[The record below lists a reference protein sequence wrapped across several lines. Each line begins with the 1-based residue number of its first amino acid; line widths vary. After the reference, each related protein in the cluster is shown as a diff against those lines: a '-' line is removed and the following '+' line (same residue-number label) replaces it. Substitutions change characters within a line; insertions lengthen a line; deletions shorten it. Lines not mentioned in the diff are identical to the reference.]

1 MSLVALAMN
10 GFLAVLLI
18 AALVFGWRLERR
30 LKALRD
36 SHEGFA
42 KAVTE
47 LDQAAARAEQGLA
60 DLRAATD
67 EAAETLAAR
76 IERAQALA
84 IQLDERVN
92 RPLPPP
98 TQASTS
104 RAVDRAERVER
115 EIPPL
120 ARPARAPEP
129 TSSVER
135 RLKAEDFERLLE
147 REDRIPPTARPTLG
161 APGDSREPPRSRAR
175 IDDDLFDGPTDGS
188 RPGSNPRAPR
198 R

>member
-1 MSLVALAMN
+1 MSLVAFAMN

-18 AALVFGWRLERR
+18 AALIFGWRLERR

-36 SHEGFA
+36 SHEGVA
-42 KAVTE
+42 KAVTD

-67 EAAETLAAR
+67 EAADTLAGR

-92 RPLPPP
+92 RPLTTPAP
-98 TQASTS
+98 
-104 RAVDRAERVER
+104 RAAERVER
-115 EIPPL
+115 APPV
-120 ARPARAPEP
+120 RPGRDTAPPAALQSE
-129 TSSVER
+129 SQAER
-135 RLKAEDFERLLE
+135 RLKAEDFERLLD
-147 REDRIPPTARPTLG
+147 REDRLPPTARPTLG
-161 APGDSREPPRSRAR
+161 AAPSASRETPRSRAR
-175 IDDDLFDGPTDGS
+175 IDDDLFDGPGEDP